1 VANINQMNRQ
11 WKSGLA
17 PVHWLPA
24 RAALTKAELAE
35 AFWRAVSAL
44 RRSRLK
50 NIHTLTLLAHIEREF
65 QAAWDD
71 PPRRNRV
78 FELHS

>member
-1 VANINQMNRQ
+1 VANINQMNRH
-11 WKSGLA
+11 WKNGLA
-17 PVHWLPA
+17 PAHWLPA
-24 RAALTKAELAE
+24 RAALTKAELAQ

-44 RRSRLK
+44 RRSKLK
-50 NIHTLTLLAHIEREF
+50 NIHTLTPLAHIEHEF
-65 QAAWDD
+65 QATWDD